1 MFSPVPI
8 SRVVIDDGFWAPRL
22 ERNREATLPMVYERC
37 KESGRLD
44 ALRLKWKEGDSNKPH
59 VFWESD
65 VAKWMEAAAY
75 SLRTHPDPKLE
86 RQLED
91 VIALIARAQQPDG
104 YINSYY
110 TVVEPGRRWTNLRDK
125 HELYCGGHLLEA
137 AVAHFET
144 TGRRNFL
151 NPMCRFADHI
161 ASQFGREPAKRSGYC
176 GHPEIELALVRL
188 FRATGEQRYLD

>member
-110 TVVEPGRRWTNLRDK
+110 TVVEPGRRWTNLRGKPFVSSRTSLTRQSPDSVK
-125 HELYCGGHLLEA
+125 ICRSA
-137 AVAHFET
+137 AKVNCFGFARPMPTHRSPSPPS
-144 TGRRNFL
+144 RR
-151 NPMCRFADHI
+151 
-161 ASQFGREPAKRSGYC
+161 
-176 GHPEIELALVRL
+176 
-188 FRATGEQRYLD
+188 